1 MIGVH
6 RMSAQAPDVDRRDH
20 GSIMLALLAI
30 VILTSVVTVALATVV
45 KGQVQS
51 RHDNAFAQA
60 LTGAETGLDTMVA
73 TIKATP
79 ASTRQSTLTGTTTST
94 GASYRT
100 SATLTSGVWT
110 LDSVGTAKTTTGT
123 ITREVMEN
131 VTVTGLY
138 TVPLFGKSALTMG
151 SGSGVNEYDSGANGA
166 AAATTCGQLPNTGI
180 LGLVATTMCTPTIT
194 STGPAATDG
203 GLTMS
208 GSDVSKFSQV
218 NIDNA
223 APSGYVDPDATGT
236 CIGDVSACAAASVV
250 MSTSKLSY
258 PDSTLCSSG
267 IGVNAAAITG
277 SNYLAAGAVYNLLG
291 NLTLNAAV
299 TANLTNLSSSAITL
313 CFNGNLLVPSLGAA
327 GITLPW
333 NSYISSVLPLQY
345 TPRPPATLMFIDT
358 ATAGSSSTITI
369 GDGLN
374 PETVLSGVIYAPNAT
389 CVVSGHLDLYG
400 AMICG
405 SVSAPG
411 GISVHY
417 DQELSSINTEDTV
430 TASNWR
436 EVE

>member
-138 TVPLFGKSALTMG
+138 TVPLFGKSGLTMG

-166 AAATTCGQLPNTGI
+166 AAAT
-180 LGLVATTMCTPTIT
+180 
-194 STGPAATDG
+194 SE
-203 GLTMS
+203 
-208 GSDVSKFSQV
+208 
-218 NIDNA
+218 
-223 APSGYVDPDATGT
+223 
-236 CIGDVSACAAASVV
+236 
-250 MSTSKLSY
+250 
-258 PDSTLCSSG
+258 
-267 IGVNAAAITG
+267 
-277 SNYLAAGAVYNLLG
+277 
-291 NLTLNAAV
+291 
-299 TANLTNLSSSAITL
+299 
-313 CFNGNLLVPSLGAA
+313 
-327 GITLPW
+327 
-333 NSYISSVLPLQY
+333 
-345 TPRPPATLMFIDT
+345 R
-358 ATAGSSSTITI
+358 
-369 GDGLN
+369 
-374 PETVLSGVIYAPNAT
+374 
-389 CVVSGHLDLYG
+389 
-400 AMICG
+400 
-405 SVSAPG
+405 
-411 GISVHY
+411 
-417 DQELSSINTEDTV
+417 
-430 TASNWR
+430 R
-436 EVE
+436 